1 AKRMKNKYGAKDPNS
16 LKQRCHTQTA
26 GVSLTAQEP
35 ENNIVRVTLQAL
47 AAVLGGTQ
55 SLHTNS
61 MDEALALPT
70 EKAAKIA
77 LRTQQIIAHESGVAN
92 TIDPLAGSYYVEALT
107 DEMEKQAEE
116 YFQRID
122 ELGGVIPAIKKNFFQ
137 KEIANAAY
145 KYQKEIEAK
154 DRIIVGVNE
163 YINEQAEEQPEILY
177 IDPKI
182 EEQQVEQLNE
192 SKKKRDKAKV
202 EQYLADLKKAAIGD
216 ENLMPYI
223 INCIKEY
230 ISVGEIIAVLKEIFG
245 VYKEDAI
252 F

>member
-1 AKRMKNKYGAKDPNS
+1 MKEKYGAKNPES
-16 LKQRCHTQTA
+16 WKMRFHTQTA

-70 EKAAKIA
+70 QKAVRIA

-107 DEMEKQAEE
+107 NEMEQKAEE
-116 YFQRID
+116 YFQRIA

-137 KEIANAAY
+137 KEIANAAF
-145 KYQKEIEAK
+145 KFQKEVEAK

-163 YINEQAEEQPEILY
+163 FITEKQSMPEILY
-177 IDPKI
+177 ISD
-182 EEQQVEQLNE
+182 QVEIDQINRLNQV
-192 SKKKRDKAKV
+192 KKQRDNKKV
-202 EQYLADLKKAAIGD
+202 EQCLNELKKAAEGT

-223 INCIKEY
+223 LNCVRAYCSI
-230 ISVGEIIAVLKEIFG
+230 GEMIGILKQIFG

-252 F
+252 Y